1 MATEMDWRGHDESLG
16 GVLSDFFESPEVR
29 AKMGAGHAAGLAWHS
44 VIGDIER
51 KHTTGVFVGKPK
63 VPGMAPALCVYVD
76 SRMRMVDFNANRE
89 IYLARLQ
96 TAGFDYS
103 EVRFLQ
109 NKRPRPKAEQT
120 SGQPMLRDGR
130 EGAALPSRTAEKV
143 DKGTVPLATSE
154 PLPELSEAE
163 RAQIEAQTA
172 GLSPALRESVS
183 KAMAACMRRQRYE
196 GRKNL

>member
-109 NKRPRPKAEQT
+109 NKRPRPKIDESSSAT
-120 SGQPMLRDGR
+120 PPAAKR
-130 EGAALPSRTAEKV
+130 E
-143 DKGTVPLATSE
+143 KGTVPFSHSE

-196 GRKNL
+196 GRKKL

>member
-1 MATEMDWRGHDESLG
+1 
-16 GVLSDFFESPEVR
+16 
-29 AKMGAGHAAGLAWHS
+29 
-44 VIGDIER
+44 
-51 KHTTGVFVGKPK
+51 
-63 VPGMAPALCVYVD
+63 
-76 SRMRMVDFNANRE
+76 MRMVDFNANRE

-109 NKRPRPKAEQT
+109 NKRPRPKVDEGGSAT
-120 SGQPMLRDGR
+120 PPAAKR
-130 EGAALPSRTAEKV
+130 E
-143 DKGTVPLATSE
+143 KGTVPFSHSE